1 MSTTLPPEQ
10 LRNED
15 VAKAASEIAE
25 HIIRQHAIDYHPVI
39 LKALSTALRQHAEN
53 QYTQAKSNV
62 ERIGQIV
69 KSFAEN

>member
-15 VAKAASEIAE
+15 VAKYVTELAD
-25 HIIRQHAIDYHPVI
+25 HIIGHHPIADHPVI
-39 LKALSTALRQHAEN
+39 LKALGTALRQHAEN
-53 QYTQAKSNV
+53 QYTQAKGNV